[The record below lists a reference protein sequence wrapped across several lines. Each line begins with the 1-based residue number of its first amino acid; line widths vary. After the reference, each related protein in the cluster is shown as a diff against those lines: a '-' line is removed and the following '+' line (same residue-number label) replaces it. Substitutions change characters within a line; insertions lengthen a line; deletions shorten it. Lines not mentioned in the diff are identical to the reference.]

1 MKLDYEYL
9 KKILTTME
17 EQNEY
22 YIYASEL
29 MKNVYNAENRLDI
42 DHKFVGHIKVLFD
55 IGCIEAEQGRGTGF
69 SLTPNRGFIFA
80 DLPYRMTAKGYEFLD
95 MLKNETIFNKIKN
108 LAISNALDVGK
119 QMLVAWGIK
128 QITGS

>member
-17 EQNEY
+17 EQEDY
-22 YIYASEL
+22 YIYASKL
-29 MKNVYNAENRLDI
+29 MKNIYGMKNHLDI
-42 DHKFVGHIKVLFD
+42 EPKFVGHIKVLFD
-55 IGCIEAEQGRGTGF
+55 IGCIEAEEGRGTGF
-69 SLTPNRGFIFA
+69 TLLPNEGFMFA

-108 LAISNALDVGK
+108 LAISNALDIGK
-119 QMLVAWGIK
+119 QMLVAVMLK
-128 QITGS
+128 QVTGC